1 MALVRCSSLCRGL
14 GVQRQALLGCRALL
28 GGAARPCSGPGKELG
43 SNITRRE
50 QQQQKGQDSGAT
62 YGRIGRA
69 GLTDHKVNKLERYI
83 LVWGGKFKSLDEVP
97 VFVSQD
103 TIERAR
109 NKARIKVNLM
119 MVAATLVGCLV
130 MIYSGKM
137 ARDAGESVVKMNQ
150 DWHKKIN
157 EEYRKSIDKKEE

>member
-1 MALVRCSSLCRGL
+1 MNETTML
-14 GVQRQALLGCRALL
+14 
-28 GGAARPCSGPGKELG
+28 
-43 SNITRRE
+43 
-50 QQQQKGQDSGAT
+50 
-62 YGRIGRA
+62 
-69 GLTDHKVNKLERYI
+69 
-83 LVWGGKFKSLDEVP
+83 F
-97 VFVSQD
+97 SQD

-119 MVAATLVGCLV
+119 MVAATLVACLV

-157 EEYRKSIDKKEE
+157 EEYRKSLEKKEE